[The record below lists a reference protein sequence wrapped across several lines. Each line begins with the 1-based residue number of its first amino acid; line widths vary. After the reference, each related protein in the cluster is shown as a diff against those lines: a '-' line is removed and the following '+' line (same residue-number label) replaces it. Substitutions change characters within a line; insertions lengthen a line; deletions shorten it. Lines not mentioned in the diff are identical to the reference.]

1 MKLFNTVQHLMKLI
15 SDEELYILY
24 TNHPIFMRLSNKR
37 EEDYTIDE
45 IIEALYIFTYYLD
58 NRFKYIFNILYT

>member
-1 MKLFNTVQHLMKLI
+1 MKLI

-24 TNHPIFMRLSNKR
+24 TNHPIFMRLSSKR

-45 IIEALYIFTYYLD
+45 IIEALCIFTNYLD

>member
-1 MKLFNTVQHLMKLI
+1 MKLI

-24 TNHPIFMRLSNKR
+24 TNHPIFMRLSSKR

-45 IIEALYIFTYYLD
+45 IIEALIIFTNYLD
-58 NRFKYIFNILYT
+58 NRFKYLFNILYI